1 MRGRRR
7 FTQAISE
14 GERISL
20 LAEVADADTAGAAEA
35 GGAEGLVVGAMVDGL
50 RAATE
55 LPILW
60 RGRDARPDDAVAAGA
75 DASVLAVEGFEDED
89 GRLER
94 LHADALERGL
104 DSVVAVRDEDELR
117 LALDRLDPEVFL
129 LLGRAA
135 RDADGLEHVLSLLSD
150 VPAGKLAIAE
160 LDVPEPDDVAEL
172 ERAGIDAVI
181 VAASRVA
188 ALSDAPR

>member
-20 LAEVADADTAGAAEA
+20 LAEVADADAAGAAEA
-35 GGAEGLVVGAMVDGL
+35 GGAEGLVVGAIVDGL

-75 DASVLAVEGFEDED
+75 DASVLPVEGFEDED

-94 LHADALERGL
+94 LHAEALERGL